1 MKTPAQARK
10 GLTDMA
16 DALRSLQTGL
26 TTVIAEHHQDM
37 RDTVSGL
44 DADALN
50 WRPGP
55 ETNSLAV
62 LVIHILGAAHSCVTT
77 ALGDPIERDRDAEF
91 QATAN
96 GPDELIAEIDR
107 IDGLMPGLI
116 QRLTAEDLDAERT
129 RPNDR
134 LGRTK
139 PGIWWIMHAVEHNR
153 EHIGQMFL
161 TRQMYEQQ
169 MLGNR

>member
-1 MKTPAQARK
+1 
-10 GLTDMA
+10 MA
-16 DALRSLQTGL
+16 DAITSFQQGIKI
-26 TTVIAEHHQDM
+26 VIAEHHQDM
-37 RDTVSGL
+37 RDTVAGL

-62 LVIHILGAAHSCVTT
+62 LVIHLLGAQHSCVTT
-77 ALGDPIERDRDAEF
+77 ALNEPIERDRDAEF
-91 QATAN
+91 QATAD

-116 QRLTAEDLDAERT
+116 ERVTAEDLEAERS

-139 PGIWWIMHAVEHNR
+139 PGIWWILHAVEHNR

-169 MLGNR
+169 VLGKK

>member
-1 MKTPAQARK
+1 
-10 GLTDMA
+10 MA
-16 DALRSLQTGL
+16 DALLSFREGL
-26 TTVIAEHHQDM
+26 KILASEHHQDM
-37 RDTVSGL
+37 RETVSGL

-55 ETNSLAV
+55 DTNSLAV
-62 LVIHILGAAHSCVTT
+62 LVIHILGAEHSCVTT

-91 QATAN
+91 RAVAES
-96 GPDELIAEIDR
+96 PSDLIAEIDR
-107 IDGLMPGLI
+107 IDSLLPALI
-116 QRLTAEDLDAERT
+116 DQVTAEDLDAVRT

-134 LGRTK
+134 LNRAN
-139 PGIWWIMHAVEHNR
+139 PGVWWLLHGMRHTR

-169 MLGNR
+169 VLGQR